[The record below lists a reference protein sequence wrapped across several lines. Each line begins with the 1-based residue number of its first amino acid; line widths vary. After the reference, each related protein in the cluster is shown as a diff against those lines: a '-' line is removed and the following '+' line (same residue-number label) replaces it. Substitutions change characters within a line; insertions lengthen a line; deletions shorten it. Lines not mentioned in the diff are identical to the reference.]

1 MKGCASKSH
10 ASKRTSNNHRTKM
23 CKENEN
29 FSFMTEKQ
37 PDGVGVS
44 KSTGNA
50 QVIAAKG
57 TITDLHRLL
66 WPSERIVKTSVK
78 VGAIKF
84 QSKKCLEEITEA
96 YKYFPPALI
105 RITKNIGDDHQ
116 YRGSKGKRRGA
127 ERHISMEKNRE
138 QESGALFEKVYV
150 DIIFHSR
157 AKNQCYLSWLVHM
170 LHLSRI

>member
-1 MKGCASKSH
+1 M
-10 ASKRTSNNHRTKM
+10 
-23 CKENEN
+23 
-29 FSFMTEKQ
+29 
-37 PDGVGVS
+37 
-44 KSTGNA
+44 
-50 QVIAAKG
+50 
-57 TITDLHRLL
+57 
-66 WPSERIVKTSVK
+66 

-150 DIIFHSR
+150 DIIFHSETR
-157 AKNQCYLSWLVHM
+157 KQPMLFVMVGPYAAFIENMKDRSASHAKVALLKILNHCDFLVRSRGLKMHDGTTGM
-170 LHLSRI
+170 LKIKHYVCDREFTTWE